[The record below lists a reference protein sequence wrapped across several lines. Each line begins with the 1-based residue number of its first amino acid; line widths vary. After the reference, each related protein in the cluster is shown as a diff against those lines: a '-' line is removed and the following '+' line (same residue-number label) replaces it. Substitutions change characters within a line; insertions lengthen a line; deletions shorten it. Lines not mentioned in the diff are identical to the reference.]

1 MTTRTPTR
9 PPLLDSVLDKLG
21 SEIVSGQLAP
31 GQTFTLHDICKRF
44 TISRTVARETMRAL
58 EHLHLV
64 SSSRRIGLTVRAAAE
79 WAVFDSNV
87 IRWRLEC
94 PTERNGQLASLT
106 SLREAVEPIAARSM
120 ALSGTPTERAR
131 LRELAATLR
140 RLGHE
145 GRGATAE
152 FLDADIEFHT
162 LMLTASR
169 NEMFAALATT
179 VAAVLAGR
187 TDLGLQPEYP
197 NDEAMDMHEALAD
210 AILHGDPAE
219 AERQARA
226 LVTEVGAALSL
237 QERA

>member
-31 GQTFTLHDICKRF
+31 GQTFTLHDICQRF

-58 EHLHLV
+58 EHLNLV
-64 SSSRRIGLTVRAAAE
+64 SSSRRIGLTVQPPSA
-79 WAVFDSNV
+79 WKVFDSNV

-94 PTERNGQLASLT
+94 PSERTDQLASLT

-120 ALSGTPTERAR
+120 ALSGTPAERAR

-145 GRGATAE
+145 GRGATPE
-152 FLDADIEFHT
+152 FLEADVEFHT

-169 NEMFAALATT
+169 NEMFGALATT
-179 VAAVLAGR
+179 IAAVLTGR

-210 AILHGDPAE
+210 AILHSDPAE
-219 AERQARA
+219 AERQSRA
-226 LVTEVGAALSL
+226 LVSEVGAALAL
-237 QERA
+237 NED

>member
-1 MTTRTPTR
+1 MSARTTTH

-21 SEIVSGQLAP
+21 SEIVSGELAP
-31 GQTFTLHDICKRF
+31 GETFTLHDICERF

-64 SSSRRIGLTVRAAAE
+64 SSSRRIGLTVQPSSA
-79 WAVFDSNV
+79 WKVFDSKL

-94 PTERNGQLASLT
+94 PTERSNQLASLT
-106 SLREAVEPIAARSM
+106 ELREAVEPIAARSM

-145 GRGATAE
+145 GRGATTE
-152 FLDADIEFHT
+152 FLNADIEFHT
-162 LMLTASR
+162 LLLTASR
-169 NEMFAALATT
+169 NEMFAALSPT

-197 NDEAMDMHEALAD
+197 TDEAMNVHEALAD
-210 AILHGDPAE
+210 AILRSDPAE

-226 LVTEVGAALSL
+226 LVSEVGAALAVQQS
-237 QERA
+237 